1 MGTLPKI
8 ESIRAVSVLK
18 GVRLRE
24 PKMPRQPGLITLG
37 VIGTGRIVRTP
48 KLVALGQPS
57 PVHRLRSFRTGSV
70 TQVVRLP

>member
-24 PKMPRQPGLITLG
+24 AENAAATRAHNSRCDRNWAHCQNPQAGCFGTTLAG
-37 VIGTGRIVRTP
+37 AQAE
-48 KLVALGQPS
+48 KLP
-57 PVHRLRSFRTGSV
+57 HRLGDSGS
-70 TQVVRLP
+70 